1 MWLEVK
7 KATSKIQFLEKKK
20 QTVGLF
26 SRNNRDLSSNAGH
39 GFGHDFEGSAPL
51 PLMQLW
57 RQLMS
62 EQSFKGKE
70 LRCGVRGNLLY
81 DTFLKEKTYVQIASA
96 GKP

>member
-7 KATSKIQFLEKKK
+7 KATSKILEKKK

-26 SRNNRDLSSNAGH
+26 SRNNRDLSSNPGH
-39 GFGHDFEGSAPL
+39 GFGHYFEGSAPL

-62 EQSFKGKE
+62 EQSLSKAK
-70 LRCGVRGNLLY
+70 
-81 DTFLKEKTYVQIASA
+81 S
-96 GKP
+96 